1 MATHA
6 AHGEAAAIGRL
17 VHDFC
22 WCYAPTHLTSS
33 EHTLRGYRSALEL
46 YLRYLDTVGVT
57 PATLSASDFCRERI
71 ESFLAWLSD
80 ERGNSP
86 RTCNVR
92 LSAIRV
98 FCRYASRHDATMV
111 HLEAESL
118 AVPNRKAP
126 KTKVKGLSREA
137 VRALAFAP
145 DPATRQGARDRAI
158 IVTLYATACRVSEL
172 TQLRVRDLFLDAG
185 DPHVFIRGKGG
196 KVRVAYLPEKAV
208 GHLRSHVA
216 SSLGKDPSPD
226 AFVFWSR
233 EHPAGESPITT
244 DAVTKMLQRHARS
257 AHASCPDLPV
267 NVTPHRIR
275 HARATHW
282 LEDGMSIAQVS
293 MLLGHSNIQ
302 VTMDYLDISV
312 DAKSEAMRCVPGV
325 PDASESRW
333 KGPEAASLL
342 ALCGLT
348 PANP

>member
-126 KTKVKGLSREA
+126 KTSDICN
-137 VRALAFAP
+137 AFASAAKIP
-145 DPATRQGARDRAI
+145 PPTVA
-158 IVTLYATACRVSEL
+158 LH
-172 TQLRVRDLFLDAG
+172 TQNV
-185 DPHVFIRGKGG
+185 
-196 KVRVAYLPEKAV
+196 
-208 GHLRSHVA
+208 
-216 SSLGKDPSPD
+216 
-226 AFVFWSR
+226 
-233 EHPAGESPITT
+233 
-244 DAVTKMLQRHARS
+244 VTKFHAT
-257 AHASCPDLPV
+257 
-267 NVTPHRIR
+267 NVP
-275 HARATHW
+275 
-282 LEDGMSIAQVS
+282 
-293 MLLGHSNIQ
+293 
-302 VTMDYLDISV
+302 
-312 DAKSEAMRCVPGV
+312 
-325 PDASESRW
+325 
-333 KGPEAASLL
+333 
-342 ALCGLT
+342 
-348 PANP
+348 